1 MVLFGITR
9 NFGVIFGK
17 NAVKLSLSADNT
29 LLELVVLDLNVLPF
43 LLLIFGK
50 FLQSFDE
57 FFSLLRR
64 SWVGNGDFAWICSH
78 RFIQVVILKEG
89 IATIEW
95 KNFTFLHVLVNYML
109 AK

>member
-29 LLELVVLDLNVLPF
+29 LLEMVVLYLNVLPF

-50 FLQSFDE
+50 FLEPFDE
-57 FFSLLRR
+57 FFGLLRR
-64 SWVGNGDFAWICSH
+64 S
-78 RFIQVVILKEG
+78 
-89 IATIEW
+89 
-95 KNFTFLHVLVNYML
+95 
-109 AK
+109 

>member
-17 NAVKLSLSADNT
+17 NAVKLSLSTDNT
-29 LLELVVLDLNVLPF
+29 LLEMVVLDLNILPF

-50 FLQSFDE
+50 FLEPFNE

-64 SWVGNGDFAWICSH
+64 SWWRNGDFAGISSH

-89 IATIEW
+89 IATI
-95 KNFTFLHVLVNYML
+95 KGKGFTSLHGLVNYM
-109 AK
+109 